1 VRTAIEDL
9 IMKTCIQILSIAAF
23 LSGAVVISAGE
34 GDTRTMPKAD
44 AIYNDIMA
52 TLPVEMKARIDSS
65 KTSSPM
71 NGNAQAMADS
81 TMSAKERQVKAA
93 EEKAKRLQGLPDD
106 LRAQVEKTMQE
117 MEKRQMERK
126 LEFKDMKQ
134 ER

>member
-1 VRTAIEDL
+1 VRTAIEDM
-9 IMKTCIQILSIAAF
+9 IMKTCFLILSGVALFGCTA
-23 LSGAVVISAGE
+23 LVSAGE

-65 KTSSPM
+65 KTSSAM
-71 NGNAQAMADS
+71 NGHAQAMADS
-81 TMSAKERQVKAA
+81 TASVRQRQVKAA
-93 EEKAKRLQGLPDD
+93 EEKAKRLEGLPDE
-106 LRAQVEKTMQE
+106 LRVQVEKAMQE

-126 LEFKDMKQ
+126 MEFKDMKR